1 MQAVMAMLPI
11 SKHYG
16 ATEEV
21 ENFLAHHMQKRNRNN
36 LGQRWF
42 CDMKHWML
50 FFDTLLSE
58 QGIQRVSTGTSFLPQ

>member
-36 LGQRWF
+36 LGQR
-42 CDMKHWML
+42 
-50 FFDTLLSE
+50 
-58 QGIQRVSTGTSFLPQ
+58 